1 MTSIL
6 VTGGCG
12 YIGSH
17 TVLSLLEKGYYVYII
32 DSLINSNIKVLNK
45 LKEILLKKDQRLVGN
60 LKFFKGDL
68 RDNNDIEKIFSYANE
83 NKRKIDAVIH
93 FAGLKAVDESVKNPL
108 MYWESN
114 LGGTMNLLK
123 VMQNYSCKSLIF
135 SSSATI
141 YANSKNKLLKES
153 SLISP
158 INPYGKTKSYIE
170 SLLED
175 LYMSEQ
181 GEWKIINLRYFNPIG
196 AHHSGEIG
204 ENPIGRPNNLF
215 PLILQVAS
223 RKLKE
228 LQIYG
233 GDWDTRDGTC
243 VRDYVHVLDL
253 ADGHVA
259 AFEYLNSNESQFIN
273 LNIGTGKGITVL
285 ELIKIFKKVNNIDIS
300 YSFTSRRKGDQEY
313 VVADNSK
320 ILSVL
325 NWKPKRDIE
334 DMCRDGWK
342 WQALNPN
349 GYLD

>member
-1 MTSIL
+1 MTNIL

-17 TVLSLLEKGYYVYII
+17 TVLALLEKGHYVFII
-32 DSLINSNIKVLNK
+32 DSLLNSNVKVLKK
-45 LKEILLKKDQRLVGN
+45 LKYILLKKDKRLLKN

-68 RDNNDIEKIFSYANE
+68 REKNHIEKIFIYANE
-83 NKRKIDAVIH
+83 NKKNIEAVIH
-93 FAGLKAVDESVKNPL
+93 FAGLKAVGESVKNPL
-108 MYWESN
+108 MYWETN
-114 LGGTMNLLK
+114 VGGTINLIK
-123 VMQNYSCKSLIF
+123 VMNKYSCKNLIF

-141 YANSKNKLLKES
+141 YANAGNKLLKENS
-153 SLISP
+153 IISP
-158 INPYGKTKSYIE
+158 INPYGKTKNYVE

-175 LYMSEQ
+175 IYNSEQ
-181 GEWKIINLRYFNPIG
+181 GEWKFINLRYFNPIG
-196 AHHSGEIG
+196 AHYSGHIG
-204 ENPIGRPNNLF
+204 ENPIGKPNNLF

-228 LQIYG
+228 LKVYG
-233 GDWDTRDGTC
+233 KDWNTRDGTC
-243 VRDYVHVLDL
+243 IRDYVHVLDL

-259 AFEYLNSNESQFIN
+259 AFEYLNNNKSQFIN
-273 LNIGTGKGITVL
+273 LNIGTGKGTTVL
-285 ELIKIFKKVNNIDIS
+285 ELIEIFKKVNNIDIL
-300 YSFTSRRKGDQEY
+300 YSFTSRREGDQEY

-334 DMCRDGWK
+334 EMCRDGWK
-342 WQALNPN
+342 WQTLNPN

>member
-1 MTSIL
+1 MTNIL

-17 TVLSLLEKGYYVYII
+17 TVLALLEKGNYVYII
-32 DSLINSNIKVLNK
+32 DSLINSNLEVLNR
-45 LKEILLKKDQRLVGN
+45 LKGILDKKDQRLVKN

-68 RDNNDIEKIFSYANE
+68 RNKNDIEKIFIYADE
-83 NKRKIDAVIH
+83 NNKKIEAVIH
-93 FAGLKAVDESVKNPL
+93 FAGLKAVGESVKNPL
-108 MYWESN
+108 MYWDSN

-123 VMQNYSCKSLIF
+123 VMHKYSCKNLIF

-141 YANSKNKLLKES
+141 YANSNNKLLNENS
-153 SLISP
+153 NISP
-158 INPYGKTKSYIE
+158 INPYGKTKHYIE

-175 LYMSEQ
+175 IYMSGQ
-181 GEWKIINLRYFNPIG
+181 GEWRFLNLRYFNPIG
-196 AHHSGEIG
+196 AHHSGGIG

-215 PLILQVAS
+215 PIILQVAS
-223 RKLKE
+223 RKLTE
-228 LQIYG
+228 LQVYG
-233 GDWDTRDGTC
+233 NDWNTKDGSC
-243 VRDYVHVLDL
+243 IRDYIHVMDL

-259 AFEYLNSNESQFIN
+259 AFEYLYSKGSQFIN
-273 LNIGTGKGITVL
+273 LNIGTGKGTTVL
-285 ELIKIFKKVNNIDIS
+285 ELINIFKKVNNVDIK
-300 YSFTSRRKGDQEY
+300 YSFTARRKGDQEN
-313 VVADNSK
+313 VVADNTR

-342 WQALNPN
+342 WQNLNPN